1 MINDGLIEGQRN
13 TDWLGGTIPFEERNP
28 SGDWTPYLPPGEWQY
43 INGVDVM
50 ACVTFSALNS
60 MEIQYKFL
68 TGQERNFSDR
78 FTAMMSGTTPMGNY
92 LWKVGDS
99 IRKDGLVDESLWSAP
114 NPLTWNAYYTPP
126 TIEVINKGKEFLT
139 EWIVNYEF
147 VDFDKATLI
156 HHLKQAPIQVT
167 LPGHAILNFL
177 TTDQVIKY
185 FDSYE
190 PWIKETQSV
199 VSALKLVLTRNT
211 RTMTAEEVKKQYRL
225 SFYRDPD
232 AGELAYWT
240 GRPLLEFLNTAIK
253 DRAIFLNSS
262 L

>member
-1 MINDGLIEGQRN
+1 
-13 TDWLGGTIPFEERNP
+13 
-28 SGDWTPYLPPGEWQY
+28 
-43 INGVDVM
+43 
-50 ACVTFSALNS
+50 
-60 MEIQYKFL
+60 
-68 TGQERNFSDR
+68 
-78 FTAMMSGTTPMGNY
+78 MGNY